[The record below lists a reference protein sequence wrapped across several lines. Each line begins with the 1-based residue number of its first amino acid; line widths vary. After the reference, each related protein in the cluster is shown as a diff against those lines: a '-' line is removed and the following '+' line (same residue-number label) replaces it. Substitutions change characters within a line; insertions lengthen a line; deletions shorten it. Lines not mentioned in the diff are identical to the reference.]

1 MLLPR
6 SHPWRWHCW
15 LGWWRGNIHPPN
27 PTSTNTLHRHR
38 RARHVQTHAN
48 EDYSTLQ
55 CTYMHA
61 NTVPVSVTCCK
72 RREHVQCVAHRTNPG
87 TWTGRTWSIT
97 LYIFFFSK
105 FPVKKQTL
113 FLPGWLKLF
122 PWLMFYSIFSLPFFL
137 YRLFSLQLIFD
148 KRLVTLG

>member
-1 MLLPR
+1 MTSSTSLPAKLICYILKDAPTTEPPMKVTLLTGLVAWKYSP
-6 SHPWRWHCW
+6 
-15 LGWWRGNIHPPN
+15 PPN

-87 TWTGRTWSIT
+87 TWTGRMWSIT
-97 LYIFFFSK
+97 LYIYIFFS
-105 FPVKKQTL
+105 Q
-113 FLPGWLKLF
+113 
-122 PWLMFYSIFSLPFFL
+122 IF
-137 YRLFSLQLIFD
+137 Q
-148 KRLVTLG
+148 